1 MNNDNSR
8 RLNDVRPEEW
18 DRIAKEFPAID
29 KVSHVYERLAE
40 EEAKED
46 MVNSPDHYT
55 TASGIE
61 CIAAIEA
68 SMTPE
73 AFKGYCKGNALKYL
87 WRYEKKSKDKS
98 VEDLRKSQWYLCRL
112 IETRD
117 SKSEVSGTN

>member
-40 EEAKED
+40 EEAKD

-98 VEDLRKSQWYLCRL
+98 VEDLRKSQWYLSRL
-112 IETRD
+112 IETGD
-117 SKSEVSGTN
+117 SKRTVSGSN